1 MIQLRREHGLIL
13 CSLNIVIDSRNMFFK
28 NVLVDTGSATTL
40 INSNHIELD
49 GSETIR
55 KAYGVGGYETILKK
69 KINSFEIDGLVINDF
84 KISLGEMDYG
94 IELDCILGLDILHEL
109 GALIDL
115 KSLKLDF
122 KR

>member
-1 MIQLRREHGLIL
+1 MIQLRLEHGLIL
-13 CSLNIVIDSRNMFFK
+13 CSLDIMIDKKNLFLE

-40 INSNHIELD
+40 INSNHSEFD
-49 GSETIR
+49 GSETIS

-69 KINSFEIDGLVINDF
+69 KINCLEIDGVAINDF

-94 IELDCILGLDILHEL
+94 IELDCILGLDIMNVL
-109 GALIDL
+109 GAVIDL
-115 KSLKLDF
+115 KSLKIYF